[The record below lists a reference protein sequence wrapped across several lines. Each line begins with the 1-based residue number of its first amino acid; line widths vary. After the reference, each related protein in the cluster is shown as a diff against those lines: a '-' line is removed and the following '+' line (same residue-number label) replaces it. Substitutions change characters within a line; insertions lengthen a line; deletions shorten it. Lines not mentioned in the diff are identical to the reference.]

1 MSQNPSYHAGVAVPV
16 FSLRS
21 DDSCGIGEFPDLK
34 KLADWCV
41 MTGLKMI
48 QILPVNDTTTDGSWG
63 DSYPYKSIS
72 TKALHPIYLNV
83 EKVGAL
89 KDKADKKRF
98 EELKK
103 ELNAKEFV
111 DYPKVFETKMWYL
124 RRIYDSFNVQPAAEC
139 AASQNVIACGQCDG
153 FYEFLQRHCDMQLT
167 DAVGYLRERG
177 IMLKGDLPI
186 GVNRESDD
194 VKQNP
199 HLFNL
204 DMETGAPPDGFAPKG
219 QNWGFPTY
227 NWAAMEAENFQWWK
241 ERVAW
246 FKKYFDALRIDHIFG
261 FFRIWEIPKGSPDAS
276 YGHYSPEDP
285 KMWEIEGRKRL
296 SEIFSLSFRAKRC
309 GVEKS
314 SLIQSFDEIGISPL
328 PTVDRNDNLLICG
341 EDLGMGAPCVP
352 GVMRELGILS
362 LEVQRMPK
370 NSTRPFSDPR
380 ENPYLSVDTTGT
392 HDMPTIRGWWEQD
405 RELSARYYH
414 EMLHHTDNAPYFCEP
429 WVCQE
434 IVEQHMNSSSQW
446 VILPIQDYI
455 AMDGN
460 FRWDNTWDEQ
470 INEPSDPNWK
480 WKYRMHQSL
489 EALLNNEKL
498 ILTLKNMIRKY
509 SRQH

>member
-1 MSQNPSYHAGVAVPV
+1 MTNSNKYYAGVAVPV

-21 DDSCGIGEFPDLK
+21 DDSCGIGEFLDLK

-41 MTGLKMI
+41 MTGLKLI
-48 QILPVNDTTTDGSWG
+48 QILPINDTTTDGGWS

-83 EKVGAL
+83 EKVGTL
-89 KDKADKKRF
+89 KDGSDKRRF

-111 DYPKVFETKMWYL
+111 DYPAVFETKMWYL
-124 RRIYDSFNVQPAAEC
+124 EKVYAQKRGRKPDFYGFMQMHCE
-139 AASQNVIACGQCDG
+139 GQLS
-153 FYEFLQRHCDMQLT
+153 E
-167 DAVGYLRERG
+167 AVDYLHERG

-204 DMETGAPPDGFAPKG
+204 DMETGAPPDAFSAKG

-227 NWAAMEAENFQWWK
+227 NWAAMEAEGFQWWK

-246 FKKYFDALRIDHIFG
+246 FKQYFDALRIDHILG

-276 YGHYSPEDP
+276 YGHYSPENP
-285 KMWEIEGRKRL
+285 RLWEIEGRKRL
-296 SEIFSLSFRAKRC
+296 SKIFDLPNTSFRLERSGMEKSLS
-309 GVEKS
+309 
-314 SLIQSFDEIGISPL
+314 
-328 PTVDRNDNLLICG
+328 NDGLLICG
-341 EDLGMGAPCVP
+341 EDLGMVAPCVP

-370 NSTRPFSDPR
+370 NSSRPFSDPR

-414 EMLHHTDNAPYFCEP
+414 EMLHHTDNPPYFCEP
-429 WVCQE
+429 YICQE
-434 IVEQHMNSSSQW
+434 IIEQHFNSSSQW
-446 VILPIQDYI
+446 VIIPIQDYI
-455 AMDGN
+455 AMDGD
-460 FRWDNTWDEQ
+460 FRWDKTWEEQ
-470 INEPSDPNWK
+470 INEPSNPNQK

-489 EALLNNEKL
+489 EELIGNEKL
-498 ILTLKNMIRKY
+498 IKIITQISHRFH
-509 SRQH
+509 R

>member
-1 MSQNPSYHAGVAVPV
+1 MRTFARRLTNYKYNAGVAVPV

-21 DDSCGIGEFPDLK
+21 ESSCGIGEFLDLK

-41 MTGLKMI
+41 ATGLKMI
-48 QILPVNDTTTDGSWG
+48 QILPINDTTTDGGWG

-72 TKALHPIYLNV
+72 TKALHPIYLNL
-83 EKVGAL
+83 ERVGEL
-89 KDKADKKRF
+89 KDKKDQKHF

-103 ELNAKEFV
+103 ELNAKEYV
-111 DYPKVFETKMWYL
+111 DYPEVFKAKMWYL
-124 RRIYDSFNVQPAAEC
+124 DKVYAQKRGKKPD
-139 AASQNVIACGQCDG
+139 
-153 FYEFLQRHCDMQLT
+153 FYEFLQQHCEKQLT
-167 DAVGYLRERG
+167 EAVEYLHSKG

-194 VKQNP
+194 VKRNP

-204 DMETGAPPDGFAPKG
+204 DMETGAPPDGFAPQG

-227 NWAAMEAENFQWWK
+227 NWAAMEADGFQWWK
-241 ERVAW
+241 ERVEW
-246 FKKYFDALRIDHIFG
+246 FKQYFNALRIDHILG

-285 KMWEIEGRKRL
+285 KLWEIEGRKRL
-296 SEIFSLSFRAKRC
+296 QTIFSD
-309 GVEKS
+309 KS
-314 SLIQSFDEIGISPL
+314 
-328 PTVDRNDNLLICG
+328 LLICG
-341 EDLGMGAPCVP
+341 EDLGMVAPCVP

-370 NSTRPFSDPR
+370 QSGRPFSDPR

-414 EMLHHTDNAPYFCEP
+414 EMLHHADNPPYFCEP
-429 WVCQE
+429 WVCEE
-434 IVEQHMNSSSQW
+434 IVAQHLNSSSQW

-455 AMDGN
+455 AMDGD
-460 FRWDNTWDEQ
+460 FRWDNTHGEQ
-470 INEPSDPNWK
+470 INDPADPHWK
-480 WKYRMHQSL
+480 WKYRMHQSVESLL
-489 EALLNNEKL
+489 ENEKL
-498 ILTLKNMIRKY
+498 NMKLKELVKKY
-509 SRQH
+509 NR

>member
-1 MSQNPSYHAGVAVPV
+1 MSQNMSYHSGVAVPV

-21 DDSCGIGEFPDLK
+21 ESSCGIGEFLDLK

-48 QILPVNDTTTDGSWG
+48 QILPINDTTTDGGWS

-72 TKALHPIYLNV
+72 TKALHPIYLNL
-83 EKVGAL
+83 ERVGEL
-89 KDKADKKRF
+89 KDRKDQKHF

-111 DYPKVFETKMWYL
+111 DYPEVFKTKMWYL
-124 RRIYDSFNVQPAAEC
+124 HRIYDSLKCDAPEGRNVMTFGQC
-139 AASQNVIACGQCDG
+139 AASRDVKALGQCDG
-153 FYEFLQRHCDMQLT
+153 FYEFLQEQCDKQLSE
-167 DAVGYLRERG
+167 AVTYLHERG

-204 DMETGAPPDGFAPKG
+204 DMETGAPPDGFAPQG

-227 NWAAMEAENFQWWK
+227 NWAAMEADGFQWWK
-241 ERVAW
+241 ERVEW
-246 FKKYFDALRIDHIFG
+246 FKQYFDALRIDHILG

-276 YGHYSPEDP
+276 YGHYSPENP
-285 KMWEIEGRKRL
+285 KLWEIEGRKRL
-296 SEIFSLSFRAKRC
+296 KEIF
-309 GVEKS
+309 G
-314 SLIQSFDEIGISPL
+314 
-328 PTVDRNDNLLICG
+328 DRSLLICG
-341 EDLGMGAPCVP
+341 EDLGMVAPCVP

-370 NSTRPFSDPR
+370 NGTCLFSDPR
-380 ENPYLSVDTTGT
+380 TNPYLSVDTTGT
-392 HDMPTIRGWWEQD
+392 HDMPTIRRWWEQD
-405 RELSARYYH
+405 RALSTRYYH
-414 EMLHHTDNAPYFCEP
+414 EMLHHTDDPPYFCEP

-434 IVEQHMNSSSQW
+434 IVEQHLNSSSQW

-455 AMDGN
+455 AMDGD
-460 FRWDNTWDEQ
+460 FRWDNTAGEQ
-470 INEPSDPNWK
+470 INEPADPHWK
-480 WKYRMHQSL
+480 WKYRMHQSVESLL
-489 EALLNNEKL
+489 ENENLNKKL
-498 ILTLKNMIRKY
+498 KELVKKY
-509 SRQH
+509 NR

>member
-1 MSQNPSYHAGVAVPV
+1 M
-16 FSLRS
+16 
-21 DDSCGIGEFPDLK
+21 

-41 MTGLKMI
+41 MTGLKLI
-48 QILPVNDTTTDGSWG
+48 QILPINDTTTDGGWSN
-63 DSYPYKSIS
+63 SYPYKSIS

-83 EKVGAL
+83 EKVGLL
-89 KDKADKKRF
+89 KDENEQKRF
-98 EELKK
+98 QEIKK

-111 DYPKVFETKMWYL
+111 DYPEVFKTKMDYL
-124 RRIYDSFNVQPAAEC
+124 KKVYAQKRGKKPD
-139 AASQNVIACGQCDG
+139 
-153 FYEFLQRHCDMQLT
+153 FYEFLQQQCDKQLT
-167 DAVGYLRERG
+167 EAVDFLHERG

-194 VKQNP
+194 VKNQP

-204 DMETGAPPDGFAPKG
+204 DMETGAPPDAFSAKG

-227 NWAAMEAENFQWWK
+227 NWSAMEAENFQWWK

-246 FKKYFDALRIDHIFG
+246 FKKYFDALRIDHILG

-276 YGHYSPEDP
+276 FGHYSPEDP
-285 KMWEIEGRKRL
+285 RTWEIEGRKRL
-296 SEIFSLSFRAKRC
+296 QSIF
-309 GVEKS
+309 G
-314 SLIQSFDEIGISPL
+314 
-328 PTVDRNDNLLICG
+328 DNSLLICG
-341 EDLGMGAPCVP
+341 EDLGMVAPCVP

-370 NSTRPFSDPR
+370 NSSRPFSDPR

-414 EMLHHTDNAPYFCEP
+414 EMLHHTDNPPYFCEP

-434 IVEQHMNSSSQW
+434 IVEQHFNSSSQW

-455 AMDGN
+455 AMDGD
-460 FRWDNTWDEQ
+460 FRWDCTWEEQ
-470 INEPSDPNWK
+470 INEPSNPNQK

-489 EALLNNEKL
+489 EKL
-498 ILTLKNMIRKY
+498 IENERLINIIKDLKKCSFR
-509 SRQH
+509 

>member
-1 MSQNPSYHAGVAVPV
+1 MINYNYNAGVAVPV

-21 DDSCGIGEFPDLK
+21 DDSCGIGEFLDLK

-41 MTGLKMI
+41 ATGLKLI
-48 QILPVNDTTTDGSWG
+48 QILPINDTTTDGGWS

-83 EKVGAL
+83 EKVGRL
-89 KDKADKKRF
+89 NDENEQKRF
-98 EELKK
+98 QEIKK

-111 DYPKVFETKMWYL
+111 DYPEVFKTKMDYL
-124 RRIYDSFNVQPAAEC
+124 KKVYAQKRGKKPA
-139 AASQNVIACGQCDG
+139 
-153 FYEFLQRHCDMQLT
+153 FYEFLQQHCDKQLT
-167 DAVGYLRERG
+167 EAVDYLHDRG

-204 DMETGAPPDGFAPKG
+204 NMETGAPPDAFSAKG

-227 NWAAMEAENFQWWK
+227 NWAAIEAENFQWWE
-241 ERVAW
+241 ERVQW
-246 FKKYFDALRIDHIFG
+246 FKRYFDALRIDHILG
-261 FFRIWEIPKGSPDAS
+261 FFRIWEIPKDSPDARS
-276 YGHYSPEDP
+276 GHYSPEDP
-285 KMWEIEGRKRL
+285 RLWEIEGRKRL
-296 SEIFSLSFRAKRC
+296 SKIFNLPNNTSFRLERN
-309 GVEKS
+309 GMEKS
-314 SLIQSFDEIGISPL
+314 QTFAGDFSTSLRSA
-328 PTVDRNDNLLICG
+328 RNDGLLICG
-341 EDLGMGAPCVP
+341 EDLGMVAPCVP

-370 NSTRPFSDPR
+370 NSARPFSDPR
-380 ENPYLSVDTTGT
+380 ENPYLSVDNTGT

-414 EMLHHTDNAPYFCEP
+414 EMLHHTDNPPYFCEP
-429 WVCQE
+429 WVCKE
-434 IVEQHMNSSSQW
+434 IVEQHLNSSSQW

-455 AMDGN
+455 AMDGD
-460 FRWDNTWDEQ
+460 FRWNNTWDEQ
-470 INEPSDPNWK
+470 INDPADPNNK

-498 ILTLKNMIRKY
+498 TNLLKNLVKTY
-509 SRQH
+509 NRQS

>member
-1 MSQNPSYHAGVAVPV
+1 MTNYNQYHAGVAVPV

-21 DDSCGIGEFPDLK
+21 EDSCGIGEFLDLK

-41 MTGLKMI
+41 MTGLKLI
-48 QILPVNDTTTDGSWG
+48 QILPINDTTTDGGWS

-72 TKALHPIYLNV
+72 TKALHPIYLNL
-83 EKVGAL
+83 EKVGTL
-89 KDKADKKRF
+89 KDEADRQRF
-98 EELKK
+98 QELKK

-111 DYPKVFETKMWYL
+111 DYPAVFETKMWYL
-124 RRIYDSFNVQPAAEC
+124 KKIYAQKRGKKPD
-139 AASQNVIACGQCDG
+139 
-153 FYEFLQRHCDMQLT
+153 FYEFLQQQCDKQLT
-167 DAVGYLRERG
+167 EAVDYLHDRG

-204 DMETGAPPDGFAPKG
+204 DMETGAPPDAFSAKG

-227 NWAAMEAENFQWWK
+227 NWAAMEAEGFQWWK
-241 ERVAW
+241 DRVAW
-246 FKKYFDALRIDHIFG
+246 FKKYFDALRIDHILG

-285 KMWEIEGRKRL
+285 RTWEIEGRKRL
-296 SEIFSLSFRAKRC
+296 QNIF
-309 GVEKS
+309 G
-314 SLIQSFDEIGISPL
+314 
-328 PTVDRNDNLLICG
+328 DNSLLICG
-341 EDLGMGAPCVP
+341 EDLGMVAPCVP

-370 NSTRPFSDPR
+370 NSSRPFSDPR

-405 RELSARYYH
+405 RELTARYYH
-414 EMLHHTDNAPYFCEP
+414 EMLHHTDNPPYFCEP
-429 WVCQE
+429 YVCQE
-434 IVEQHMNSSSQW
+434 IIEQHFNSSSQW
-446 VILPIQDYI
+446 VIIPIQDYI
-455 AMDGN
+455 AMDGD
-460 FRWDNTWDEQ
+460 FRWDCTWEEQ
-470 INEPSDPNWK
+470 INEPSNPNQK

-489 EALLNNEKL
+489 EAIIKNKNLTNIINN
-498 ILTLKNMIRKY
+498 IGALTGRNL
-509 SRQH
+509 SQ

>member
-1 MSQNPSYHAGVAVPV
+1 MSYNLPYHSGVAVPV

-21 DDSCGIGEFPDLK
+21 DDSCGIGEFLDLK

-41 MTGLKMI
+41 ATGLKMI
-48 QILPVNDTTTDGSWG
+48 QILPVNDTTTDGSWS

-72 TKALHPIYLNV
+72 TKELHPIYLNV
-83 EKVGAL
+83 EKVGLL
-89 KDKADKKRF
+89 KDENDRKWF

-111 DYPKVFETKMWYL
+111 DYPEVFKAKMDYLKKVYAQK
-124 RRIYDSFNVQPAAEC
+124 RGKKPD
-139 AASQNVIACGQCDG
+139 
-153 FYEFLQRHCDMQLT
+153 FYEFLQQHCDKQLSE
-167 DAVGYLRERG
+167 AVDYLHERG

-194 VKQNP
+194 VKQHP

-204 DMETGAPPDGFAPKG
+204 DMETGAPPDGFAPQG

-227 NWAAMEAENFQWWK
+227 NWAAMEKDSFQWWK
-241 ERVAW
+241 ERVVW

-276 YGHYSPEDP
+276 YGHYSPENP

-296 SEIFSLSFRAKRC
+296 SKIFNLPNNTSFRLERS
-309 GVEKS
+309 GMEKS
-314 SLIQSFDEIGISPL
+314 QTFAGDFSTSLRSA
-328 PTVDRNDNLLICG
+328 RNDGLLICG

-370 NSTRPFSDPR
+370 NSSRPFSDPR

-414 EMLHHTDNAPYFCEP
+414 EMLHHTDNPPYFCEP
-429 WVCQE
+429 WICQE

-455 AMDGN
+455 AMDGD

-470 INEPSDPNWK
+470 INEPADSKWK

>member
-1 MSQNPSYHAGVAVPV
+1 MAVISRQARNDGYDMNAALPYHAGVAVPV

-21 DDSCGIGEFPDLK
+21 EDSCGIGEFLDLK

-41 MTGLKMI
+41 MTGLKLI
-48 QILPVNDTTTDGSWG
+48 QILPINDTTTDGGWSN
-63 DSYPYKSIS
+63 SYPYKSIS

-83 EKVGAL
+83 EKVGLL
-89 KDKADKKRF
+89 KDENEQRRF
-98 EELKK
+98 QETKK

-111 DYPKVFETKMWYL
+111 DYPEVFKTKMEYL
-124 RRIYDSFNVQPAAEC
+124 KKVYAQKRGKKP
-139 AASQNVIACGQCDG
+139 G
-153 FYEFLQRHCDMQLT
+153 FYEFLQQHCDKQLSE
-167 DAVGYLRERG
+167 AVDYLHERG
-177 IMLKGDLPI
+177 IRLKGDLPI

-194 VKQNP
+194 VKKQP

-204 DMETGAPPDGFAPKG
+204 DMETGAPPDAFSAKG

-246 FKKYFDALRIDHIFG
+246 FKKYFDALRIDHILG

-276 YGHYSPEDP
+276 FGHYSPEDP
-285 KMWEIEGRKRL
+285 RTWEIEGRKRL
-296 SEIFSLSFRAKRC
+296 QSIF
-309 GVEKS
+309 G
-314 SLIQSFDEIGISPL
+314 
-328 PTVDRNDNLLICG
+328 DNSLLICG
-341 EDLGMGAPCVP
+341 EDLGMVAPCVP

-370 NSTRPFSDPR
+370 NSSRPFSDPR

-405 RELSARYYH
+405 CELSARYYH
-414 EMLHHTDNAPYFCEP
+414 EMLHHTDNPPYFCEP

-434 IVEQHMNSSSQW
+434 IVEQHFNSSSQW

-455 AMDGN
+455 AMDGD
-460 FRWDNTWDEQ
+460 FRWDCTWEEQ
-470 INEPSDPNWK
+470 INEPSNPNQK

-489 EALLNNEKL
+489 EKL
-498 ILTLKNMIRKY
+498 IENKRLINIIKDLKKCSFR
-509 SRQH
+509 

>member
-1 MSQNPSYHAGVAVPV
+1 M
-16 FSLRS
+16 
-21 DDSCGIGEFPDLK
+21 

-41 MTGLKMI
+41 MTGLKLI
-48 QILPVNDTTTDGSWG
+48 QILPINDTTTDGGWSN
-63 DSYPYKSIS
+63 SYPYKSIS

-83 EKVGAL
+83 EKVGLL
-89 KDKADKKRF
+89 KDENEQKRF
-98 EELKK
+98 QETKK

-111 DYPKVFETKMWYL
+111 DYPEVFKTKMDYL
-124 RRIYDSFNVQPAAEC
+124 KKVYAQKRGKKPD
-139 AASQNVIACGQCDG
+139 
-153 FYEFLQRHCDMQLT
+153 FYEFLQQQCDKQLT
-167 DAVGYLRERG
+167 EAVDYLHERG

-194 VKQNP
+194 VKNQP

-204 DMETGAPPDGFAPKG
+204 DMETGAPPDAFSAKG

-227 NWAAMEAENFQWWK
+227 NWSAMEAENFQWWK

-246 FKKYFDALRIDHIFG
+246 FKKYFDALRIDHILG

-276 YGHYSPEDP
+276 FGHYSPEDP
-285 KMWEIEGRKRL
+285 RTWEIEGRKRL
-296 SEIFSLSFRAKRC
+296 QSIF
-309 GVEKS
+309 G
-314 SLIQSFDEIGISPL
+314 
-328 PTVDRNDNLLICG
+328 DNSLLICG
-341 EDLGMGAPCVP
+341 EDLGMVAPCVP

-370 NSTRPFSDPR
+370 NSSRPFSDPR

-414 EMLHHTDNAPYFCEP
+414 EMLHHTDNPPYFCEP

-434 IVEQHMNSSSQW
+434 IVEQHFNSSSQW

-455 AMDGN
+455 AMDGD
-460 FRWDNTWDEQ
+460 FRWDCTWEEQ
-470 INEPSDPNWK
+470 INEPSNPNQK

-489 EALLNNEKL
+489 EKL
-498 ILTLKNMIRKY
+498 IENERLINIIKDLKKCSFR
-509 SRQH
+509 

>member
-1 MSQNPSYHAGVAVPV
+1 MTNSNKYYAGVAVPV

-21 DDSCGIGEFPDLK
+21 NESCGIGEYYDLM

-41 MTGLKMI
+41 MTGLKLI
-48 QILPVNDTTTDGSWG
+48 QILPINDTTTDGGRS

-72 TKALHPIYLNV
+72 TKALHPIYLNL
-83 EKVGAL
+83 EKVGTL
-89 KDKADKKRF
+89 KDENDKQRF
-98 EELKK
+98 QELKK

-111 DYPKVFETKMWYL
+111 DYPAVFETKMWYL
-124 RRIYDSFNVQPAAEC
+124 KKVYAQKRGKKPE
-139 AASQNVIACGQCDG
+139 
-153 FYEFLQRHCDMQLT
+153 FYEFLQQHCDKQLSE
-167 DAVGYLRERG
+167 AVDYLHDRG

-204 DMETGAPPDGFAPKG
+204 DMETGAPPDAFSAKG

-227 NWAAMEAENFQWWK
+227 NWTAMEAEGFQWWK
-241 ERVAW
+241 DRVAW
-246 FKKYFDALRIDHIFG
+246 FKKYFDALRIDHILG

-276 YGHYSPEDP
+276 HGHYSPEDP
-285 KMWEIEGRKRL
+285 RTWEIEGRKRL
-296 SEIFSLSFRAKRC
+296 QTIFDLPRDVKTHGRA
-309 GVEKS
+309 S
-314 SLIQSFDEIGISPL
+314 
-328 PTVDRNDNLLICG
+328 LLICG
-341 EDLGMGAPCVP
+341 EDLGMVAPCVP

-370 NSTRPFSDPR
+370 NSSRPFSDPR

-414 EMLHHTDNAPYFCEP
+414 EMLHHTDNPPYFCET

-434 IVEQHMNSSSQW
+434 IIEQHFNSSSQW
-446 VILPIQDYI
+446 VIIPIQDYI
-455 AMDGN
+455 AMDGD
-460 FRWDNTWDEQ
+460 FRWDETWEEQ
-470 INEPSDPNWK
+470 INEPSIPNWK

-489 EALLNNEKL
+489 EELIGNEKL
-498 ILTLKNMIRKY
+498 INIIKTLTNKR
-509 SRQH
+509 HFD

>member
-1 MSQNPSYHAGVAVPV
+1 MSYNLPYHSGVAVPV

-41 MTGLKMI
+41 ATGLKMI
-48 QILPVNDTTTDGSWG
+48 QILPVNDTTTDGSWS

-72 TKALHPIYLNV
+72 TKELHPIYLNV
-83 EKVGAL
+83 EKVGLL
-89 KDKADKKRF
+89 KDENDRKWF

-111 DYPKVFETKMWYL
+111 DYPEVFKAKMDYLKKVYAQK
-124 RRIYDSFNVQPAAEC
+124 RGKKPD
-139 AASQNVIACGQCDG
+139 
-153 FYEFLQRHCDMQLT
+153 FYEFLQQHCDKQLSE
-167 DAVGYLRERG
+167 AVDYLHERG

-194 VKQNP
+194 VKQHP

-204 DMETGAPPDGFAPKG
+204 DMETGAPPDGFAPQG

-227 NWAAMEAENFQWWK
+227 NWAAMEKDGFQWWK
-241 ERVAW
+241 ERVVW

-276 YGHYSPEDP
+276 YGHYSPENP

-296 SEIFSLSFRAKRC
+296 SKIFNLPNNTSFRLERS
-309 GVEKS
+309 GMEKS
-314 SLIQSFDEIGISPL
+314 QTFAGDFSTSLRSA
-328 PTVDRNDNLLICG
+328 RNDGLLICG

-370 NSTRPFSDPR
+370 NSSRPFSDPR

-414 EMLHHTDNAPYFCEP
+414 EMLHHTDNPPYFCEP
-429 WVCQE
+429 WICQE

-455 AMDGN
+455 AMDGD

-470 INEPSDPNWK
+470 INEPADSKWK

>member
-1 MSQNPSYHAGVAVPV
+1 M
-16 FSLRS
+16 
-21 DDSCGIGEFPDLK
+21 

-41 MTGLKMI
+41 MTGLKLI
-48 QILPVNDTTTDGSWG
+48 QILPINDTTTDGGRS

-72 TKALHPIYLNV
+72 TKALHPIYLNL
-83 EKVGAL
+83 EKVGTL
-89 KDKADKKRF
+89 KDENDKQRF
-98 EELKK
+98 QELKK

-111 DYPKVFETKMWYL
+111 DYPAVFETKMWYL
-124 RRIYDSFNVQPAAEC
+124 KKVYAQKRGKKPE
-139 AASQNVIACGQCDG
+139 
-153 FYEFLQRHCDMQLT
+153 FYEFLQQHCDKQLSE
-167 DAVGYLRERG
+167 AVDYLHDRG

-204 DMETGAPPDGFAPKG
+204 DMETGAPPDAFSAKG

-227 NWAAMEAENFQWWK
+227 NWTAMEAEGFQWWK
-241 ERVAW
+241 DRVAW
-246 FKKYFDALRIDHIFG
+246 FKKYFDALRIDHILG

-276 YGHYSPEDP
+276 HGHYSPEDP
-285 KMWEIEGRKRL
+285 RTWEIEGRKRL
-296 SEIFSLSFRAKRC
+296 QTIFDLPRDVKTHGRA
-309 GVEKS
+309 S
-314 SLIQSFDEIGISPL
+314 
-328 PTVDRNDNLLICG
+328 LLICG
-341 EDLGMGAPCVP
+341 EDLGMVAPCVP

-370 NSTRPFSDPR
+370 NSSRPFSDPR

-414 EMLHHTDNAPYFCEP
+414 EMLHHTDNPPYFCEP

-434 IVEQHMNSSSQW
+434 IIEQHFNSSSQW
-446 VILPIQDYI
+446 VIIPIQDYI
-455 AMDGN
+455 AMDGD
-460 FRWDNTWDEQ
+460 FRWDETWEEQ
-470 INEPSDPNWK
+470 INEPSIPNWK

-489 EALLNNEKL
+489 EELIGNEKL
-498 ILTLKNMIRKY
+498 INIIKTLTNKR
-509 SRQH
+509 HFD